1 MHFKKKLWYFLSIL
15 STLLLVVLPIS
26 GCNSSFNVE
35 STTETRTYTSTIT
48 NNSDKNTSDTSQSDN
63 SSTAS
68 SKKKQIDETDDYL
81 NKNGSYTSKEDVT
94 NYLIQYRQL
103 PTNFI
108 TKKEAKND
116 DDVVTVTW
124 MTSRP
129 VDGEIDQVMHEI
141 ADQYSKEKGGKWKI
155 EFETTADRPSYLQK
169 LKTLI
174 AGGNMPDIID
184 IDADPYCQELVDAG
198 MLVDVKQFLKDNDRY
213 DDFYPIA
220 LKYQEFTDGSMYT
233 LPLEYHVEMTWYNKE
248 IFEQYNLTPPTTM
261 DEWLNVCKTL
271 KDNGITPISVD
282 GVDRWPVQRYLAM
295 LPFRETGNDFIINLR
310 DGKEKMDSETGR
322 EAAEFMKE
330 MGQYFNDGFAATDY
344 ATAQSMFLDGKSAMY
359 YIGDWEIGAMQDAY
373 KQGKIDYFYLPTI
386 EGAKTQP
393 NEFCINSGIGMAFN
407 AETFDEKTKDFILYV
422 IDNYGKLYAGKQQ
435 MSPIKTDLPDDVEY
449 SDLYLKIQEDMQ
461 STGENFLK
469 PWDTYLDSNTN
480 TVMQDNL
487 LLLASGDLSV
497 DDFCKLVDDSIAEYT
512 K

>member
-1 MHFKKKLWYFLSIL
+1 MARHTAKSHKIRKVEIL
-15 STLLLVVLPIS
+15 V
-26 GCNSSFNVE
+26 
-35 STTETRTYTSTIT
+35 
-48 NNSDKNTSDTSQSDN
+48 
-63 SSTAS
+63 
-68 SKKKQIDETDDYL
+68 
-81 NKNGSYTSKEDVT
+81 
-94 NYLIQYRQL
+94 IQ
-103 PTNFI
+103 
-108 TKKEAKND
+108 
-116 DDVVTVTW
+116 
-124 MTSRP
+124 
-129 VDGEIDQVMHEI
+129 
-141 ADQYSKEKGGKWKI
+141 
-155 EFETTADRPSYLQK
+155 
-169 LKTLI
+169 
-174 AGGNMPDIID
+174 
-184 IDADPYCQELVDAG
+184 
-198 MLVDVKQFLKDNDRY
+198 
-213 DDFYPIA
+213 
-220 LKYQEFTDGSMYT
+220 
-233 LPLEYHVEMTWYNKE
+233 
-248 IFEQYNLTPPTTM
+248 
-261 DEWLNVCKTL
+261 
-271 KDNGITPISVD
+271 
-282 GVDRWPVQRYLAM
+282 
-295 LPFRETGNDFIINLR
+295 TGNDFIINLR

>member
-1 MHFKKKLWYFLSIL
+1 
-15 STLLLVVLPIS
+15 
-26 GCNSSFNVE
+26 
-35 STTETRTYTSTIT
+35 
-48 NNSDKNTSDTSQSDN
+48 
-63 SSTAS
+63 
-68 SKKKQIDETDDYL
+68 
-81 NKNGSYTSKEDVT
+81 
-94 NYLIQYRQL
+94 
-103 PTNFI
+103 
-108 TKKEAKND
+108 
-116 DDVVTVTW
+116 

-310 DGKEKMDSETGR
+310 DGKEKMENGSLNTESLTG
-322 EAAEFMKE
+322 
-330 MGQYFNDGFAATDY
+330 GLGF
-344 ATAQSMFLDGKSAMY
+344 
-359 YIGDWEIGAMQDAY
+359 
-373 KQGKIDYFYLPTI
+373 
-386 EGAKTQP
+386 
-393 NEFCINSGIGMAFN
+393 C
-407 AETFDEKTKDFILYV
+407 
-422 IDNYGKLYAGKQQ
+422 
-435 MSPIKTDLPDDVEY
+435 
-449 SDLYLKIQEDMQ
+449 
-461 STGENFLK
+461 
-469 PWDTYLDSNTN
+469 
-480 TVMQDNL
+480 
-487 LLLASGDLSV
+487 
-497 DDFCKLVDDSIAEYT
+497 
-512 K
+512 

>member
-1 MHFKKKLWYFLSIL
+1 MKKRMMSIL
-15 STLLLVVLPIS
+15 LLATMVTGLIA
-26 GCNSSFNVE
+26 GC
-35 STTETRTYTSTIT
+35 
-48 NNSDKNTSDTSQSDN
+48 
-63 SSTAS
+63 
-68 SKKKQIDETDDYL
+68 
-81 NKNGSYTSKEDVT
+81 GS
-94 NYLIQYRQL
+94 
-103 PTNFI
+103 
-108 TKKEAKND
+108 TKKEAKNDD

-295 LPFRETGNDFIINLR
+295 LPFRETG
-310 DGKEKMDSETGR
+310 R

-373 KQGKIDYFYLPTI
+373 EQGKIDYFYLPTI

>member
-1 MHFKKKLWYFLSIL
+1 MKKRMMSIL
-15 STLLLVVLPIS
+15 LLATMVTGLIA
-26 GCNSSFNVE
+26 GC
-35 STTETRTYTSTIT
+35 
-48 NNSDKNTSDTSQSDN
+48 
-63 SSTAS
+63 
-68 SKKKQIDETDDYL
+68 
-81 NKNGSYTSKEDVT
+81 GS
-94 NYLIQYRQL
+94 
-103 PTNFI
+103 

-310 DGKEKMDSETGR
+310 DGKERMDSETGR

-344 ATAQSMFLDGKSAMY
+344 ATAQSMFLD
-359 YIGDWEIGAMQDAY
+359 
-373 KQGKIDYFYLPTI
+373 
-386 EGAKTQP
+386 
-393 NEFCINSGIGMAFN
+393 
-407 AETFDEKTKDFILYV
+407 
-422 IDNYGKLYAGKQQ
+422 GKQQ